1 MAAEPSIGRAS
12 LVEAPH
18 VAPHAAATHG
28 LYERHAAKIQSY
40 CQHQLGSR
48 EEAEDAVQTTF
59 INAFR
64 ALGRGVVPEAE
75 SAWLFKIAEN
85 VCLSRRRSSWRRGR
99 IESPS
104 DFGVIEEI
112 VPGPN
117 RQHDELIGI
126 EDALASMP
134 EQQRRAILLREWQ
147 GLSYREVAEELEISQ
162 SAVETLIFRAR
173 RSLAQGLEQPEQAK
187 PKRKSFR
194 RALHALDFGTL
205 VAAVKT
211 ALAGSAA
218 VKATAVAVAV
228 TAAAGTAATVGPK
241 LEPRSPELAAAPK
254 HVLAVPAGSTASAAA
269 SASFAPVAS
278 KVSAP
283 ATAEQERVQRLHE
296 RTSGP
301 LAPAPKSVPD
311 NALAVAAAPVAVVVA
326 PAEPVAEQAPPV
338 AEPQAEPE
346 PQAHPQEP
354 AAQPTA
360 AHPTPAQP
368 TAAHPTAAQPTA
380 AETHTP
386 KSKDEVKSDKQ
397 RRTEAVTAP
406 TLPAL
411 VAAPVA
417 SSEAKSSSRGGGNS
431 KRSGAKL
438 DAIVADAQALLA
450 TLVPAATPPDPQA
463 VTAPVE
469 QPTTSGPSEGKDRS
483 RRGGDSKR
491 SESRLEAI
499 IAEAPAVPAPSKSKK
514 SQEPVAVPAIL
525 PPVAVPVAP
534 VSAVVTQPVKPTPSA
549 TPSQQFPSNGRN
561 GRSK

>member
-1 MAAEPSIGRAS
+1 LAAEPSIGRAS

-269 SASFAPVAS
+269 PASFAPVAS

-283 ATAEQERVQRLHE
+283 ATAEQARVQRLRE

-301 LAPAPKSVPD
+301 LAPAPESVPND
-311 NALAVAAAPVAVVVA
+311 APALAAAPVAVAGA

-338 AEPQAEPE
+338 AEPQTEPE

-354 AAQPTA
+354 AAQPTP
-360 AHPTPAQP
+360 AHAS
-368 TAAHPTAAQPTA
+368 AAHPTAAQPTA
-380 AETHTP
+380 AETHAP
-386 KSKDEVKSDKQ
+386 KSKDEGKSDKQ

-411 VAAPVA
+411 VAAQVA
-417 SSEAKSSSRGGGNS
+417 SSEAKSSSGRGGSS

-450 TLVPAATPPDPQA
+450 TLTPAATPPDPQA

-483 RRGGDSKR
+483 RRGGDSRR
-491 SESRLEAI
+491 SEATLAAI
-499 IAEAPAVPAPSKSKK
+499 IAEVPALPAPSKSKK
-514 SQEPVAVPAIL
+514 NQEPVAVPAIP

-561 GRSK
+561 GRGK